1 MYYLTVFIS
10 AFILFFILTPGI
22 IGKIPAK
29 GDKFTVAI
37 VHAIVFSI
45 IFSIVSIFF
54 KNLGKYKEGA
64 SPQFCEKVVTSCS
77 TTGGGGCKTECD
89 RGKCTTK
96 CNPIKT
102 TCSTQSGQR
111 DTSVCKGTYGSCDRF
126 AARWVCRSSS
136 GVVGPLGGPGAL
148 ATRKSLSDGTTCAQD
163 QECQK
168 GWCKDFKCKECEK
181 NDDCRER
188 GQNSTCDSKEREG
201 AFGADIRICSNR

>member
-111 DTSVCKGTYGSCDRF
+111 DTSVCKGTYGSCDRQSG
-126 AARWVCRSSS
+126 RWVCRNSA
-136 GVVGPLGGPGAL
+136 GVVGPLGGMGAL
-148 ATRKSLSDGTTCAQD
+148 ATPKSLSDGTICAQD
-163 QECQK
+163 GECK
-168 GWCKDFKCKECEK
+168 KDWCSNFL
-181 NDDCRER
+181 CRECAVDAHCQEL
-188 GQNSTCDSKEREG
+188 GQNRTCSKVKEG
-201 AFGADIRICSNR
+201 GVGSSDINVCK